1 MTSLNRSMRCTSC
14 ATEANVSFSSELE
27 IKELVISAE
36 CPKCGNSMQLNY
48 QLIGSKQNA
57 NQNSS
62 NATQTSLFSPTSSEP
77 AATNDQFPMSAVE
90 EVFSTSEEIPSDT
103 LKDLMED

>member
-1 MTSLNRSMRCTSC
+1 MTSLQRSLRCTSC

-27 IKELVISAE
+27 IKEIIVSAE

-48 QLIGSKQNA
+48 QLVGSKSQHQNA
-57 NQNSS
+57 
-62 NATQTSLFSPTSSEP
+62 AGAQTSLFSTPSESTSTTEE
-77 AATNDQFPMSAVE
+77 FPMTSVE
-90 EVFSTSEEIPSDT
+90 EVFSTSEEIPSDA